1 VPLALKITGD
11 EGGAVLLINNYEEE
25 KLLSMAECIDAL
37 DSGYRQLAAGEA
49 VYRPRIDVYANTT
62 HPEGKF
68 YRWGSMEGALA
79 DPPVF
84 AIRTKSDLLYWVDRG
99 DIHTEE
105 KFCVR
110 PGLFCGLIQLYST
123 ANGEPLAILN
133 DGFVQ
138 HARVAGTACLAAK
151 YLARREASTLGIL
164 GSGGMARSHALGFC
178 AIRGIKKIN
187 VYSPTPQN
195 REKFAREIA
204 KQTGVEVQA
213 HNDPER
219 VVESAD
225 ILAACTDSV
234 LPVIKKQQLRAGLHV
249 STVLPS
255 ELEHG
260 IHKSFD
266 VLIRHLDHRAQ
277 RYMMPKIEEEYRRL
291 SKAKLSDF
299 QYLYSDNPEM
309 YPTLA
314 DLVAGRSPSRTNDSQ
329 ITFFDNVPGSG
340 IQFAAVANLIYEK
353 AKQQGVGREIPTE
366 WFLQDIRD

>member
-1 VPLALKITGD
+1 VLEEKKGTNM
-11 EGGAVLLINNYEEE
+11 LLINNHEQEQ
-25 KLLSMAECIDAL
+25 LLSMADCVNAL
-37 DSGYRQLAAGEA
+37 ESGYRQLASGDA
-49 VYRPRIDVYANTT
+49 VYRPRIDLYANTS
-62 HPEGKF
+62 HSEGRF
-68 YRWGSMEGALA
+68 YRWGSMEGALSEQ
-79 DPPVF
+79 PVF

-99 DIHTEE
+99 DVHTEE

-151 YLARREASTLGIL
+151 YLARKNATTLGIL

-178 AIRGIKKIN
+178 AIRPIEKIRI
-187 VYSPTPQN
+187 YSPTQQN
-195 REKFAREIA
+195 RENFAREIA
-204 KQTGVEVQA
+204 AKTKINVEACENADKVIGT
-213 HNDPER
+213 
-219 VVESAD
+219 AD

-234 LPVIKKQQLRAGLHV
+234 LPVIKTQHMRPGLHV

-260 IHKSFD
+260 AHKSFD
-266 VLIRHLDHRAQ
+266 VFIRHLDHRAQ
-277 RYMMPKIEEEYRRL
+277 RFMMPKIEEEYRRL
-291 SKAKLSDF
+291 SQAKLADF
-299 QYLYSDNPEM
+299 QYLYSDNPEKHA
-309 YPTLA
+309 TLA
-314 DLVAGRSPSRTNDSQ
+314 DLVVSRSPTRTNDAQ

-353 AKQQGVGREIPTE
+353 AKERGLGREIPTE

>member
-1 VPLALKITGD
+1 M
-11 EGGAVLLINNYEEE
+11 LLINNYEQEQV
-25 KLLSMAECIDAL
+25 LSMADCINAL
-37 DSGYRQLAAGEA
+37 ESGYRQLSSGDA
-49 VYRPRIDVYANTT
+49 VYRPRIDLYANTS
-62 HPEGKF
+62 HPEGRF
-68 YRWGSMEGALA
+68 YRWGSMEGALSE
-79 DPPVF
+79 PPVF

-99 DIHTEE
+99 DTHTEE

-110 PGLFCGLIQLYST
+110 PGLFCGLIQLFST

-151 YLARREASTLGIL
+151 YLARTEISTLGIL

-178 AIRGIKKIN
+178 TIRPIRRIN
-187 VYSPTPQN
+187 VYSPTREN

-204 KQTGVEVQA
+204 AKTNIEVEPFES
-213 HNDPER
+213 PER
-219 VVESAD
+219 VIENAD

-234 LPVIKKQQLRAGLHV
+234 LPVIKKQHLRPGLHV

-266 VLIRHLDHRAQ
+266 VFIRHLNHRAQ
-277 RYMMPKIEEEYRRL
+277 RYMMPKIEDEYRRL
-291 SKAKLSDF
+291 SKAKLADF
-299 QYLYSDNPEM
+299 QYLYSDKAQEHA
-309 YPTLA
+309 TLA
-314 DLVAGRSPSRTNDSQ
+314 DLVSGKSPTRTNDSQ

-353 AKQQGVGREIPTE
+353 AKVQGLGREIPTE

>member
-1 VPLALKITGD
+1 M
-11 EGGAVLLINNYEEE
+11 LLINNHDQE
-25 KLLSMAECIDAL
+25 KLLSMAECIEAL
-37 DSGYRQLAAGEA
+37 ESGYSQLASGDA
-49 VYRPRIDVYANTT
+49 VYRPRIDVYANTS
-62 HPEGKF
+62 HPEGRF
-68 YRWGSMEGALA
+68 YRWGSMEGALSN
-79 DPPVF
+79 PPVF

-99 DIHTEE
+99 DVHTEE

-151 YLARREASTLGIL
+151 YLARKEASTLGIL

-178 AIRGIKKIN
+178 SIRSIRKIN
-187 VYSPTPQN
+187 VYSPTRKN

-204 KQTGVEVQA
+204 TQVNIEVEA
-213 HNDPER
+213 CESPDR
-219 VVESAD
+219 VSENAD

-234 LPVIKKQQLRAGLHV
+234 LPVIKRQDLRPGLHV

-260 IHKSFD
+260 IFSSFD
-266 VLIRHLDHRAQ
+266 VLIRHLDQRAQ
-277 RYMMPKIEEEYRRL
+277 RYIMPRIEEEYRRL
-291 SKAKLSDF
+291 SKPKLADF
-299 QYLYSDNPEM
+299 QYLYSDKPEE
-309 YPTLA
+309 YSTLA
-314 DLVAGRSPSRTNDSQ
+314 DLVAGKSPTRTNDSQ

-353 AKQQGVGREIPTE
+353 AKKQGRGHEIPTD

>member
-1 VPLALKITGD
+1 M
-11 EGGAVLLINNYEEE
+11 LLINNQEQE
-25 KLLSMAECIDAL
+25 KLLSMPECVDAL
-37 DSGYRQLAAGEA
+37 ESGYRQLASGDA
-49 VYRPRIDVYANTT
+49 VYRPRIDLYANTS
-62 HPEGKF
+62 HPEGRF
-68 YRWGSMEGALA
+68 YRWGSMEGALS

-99 DIHTEE
+99 DVHTEE

-133 DGFVQ
+133 DGFIQ

-151 YLARREASTLGIL
+151 YLARKEASTLGIL
-164 GSGGMARSHALGFC
+164 GSGGMARSHVLGFC
-178 AIRGIKKIN
+178 AIRPIRKIQ
-187 VYSPTPQN
+187 VYSPTRQN
-195 REKFAREIA
+195 RENFAREMTA
-204 KQTGVEVQA
+204 KTNIEVVPYE
-213 HNDPER
+213 NPER
-219 VVESAD
+219 VIENAD

-234 LPVIKKQQLRAGLHV
+234 LPVIKKQHLQPGLHV

-260 IHKSFD
+260 IMQNFD
-266 VLIRHLDHRAQ
+266 VIIRHLDHRAEK
-277 RYMMPKIEEEYRRL
+277 YMMAKIEEEYHRL
-291 SKAKLSDF
+291 SKAKLADF
-299 QYLYSDNPEM
+299 QYLYSDKPET
-309 YPTLA
+309 YSTLA
-314 DLVAGRSPSRTNDSQ
+314 DLVAGRSPARTNDSQ

-353 AKQQGVGREIPTE
+353 AKERGLGREIPTE

>member
-1 VPLALKITGD
+1 MW
-11 EGGAVLLINNYEEE
+11 LINNQEQE
-25 KLLSMAECIDAL
+25 KVLSMAECIDAL
-37 DSGYRQLAAGEA
+37 ESAYRQLAAGEA
-49 VYRPRIDVYANTT
+49 IYRPRMDLYTNTS
-62 HPEGKF
+62 HPEGRF
-68 YRWGSMEGALA
+68 YRWGSMEGALS

-99 DIHTEE
+99 DVHTEE

-138 HARVAGTACLAAK
+138 HARVAGTACVAAK
-151 YLARREASTLGIL
+151 YLARKNTTTLGIL

-178 AIRGIKKIN
+178 AIRPIEKIH
-187 VYSPTPQN
+187 VYSPTRQN
-195 REKFAREIA
+195 RESFAREIA
-204 KQTGVEVQA
+204 AKTKIDVEACENPGKVI
-213 HNDPER
+213 ET
-219 VVESAD
+219 AD

-234 LPVIKKQQLRAGLHV
+234 LPVIKKQHMRPGLHV

-266 VLIRHLDHRAQ
+266 VFIRHLDHRAQ

-291 SKAKLSDF
+291 SKAKLADF
-299 QYLYSDNPEM
+299 QYLYSDHPENHA
-309 YPTLA
+309 TLA
-314 DLVAGRSPSRTNDSQ
+314 DLVAGRSPTRTNDSQ
-329 ITFFDNVPGSG
+329 VTFFDNVPGSG

>member
-1 VPLALKITGD
+1 
-11 EGGAVLLINNYEEE
+11 
-25 KLLSMAECIDAL
+25 
-37 DSGYRQLAAGEA
+37 
-49 VYRPRIDVYANTT
+49 
-62 HPEGKF
+62 
-68 YRWGSMEGALA
+68 MEGALS

-99 DIHTEE
+99 DVHTEE

-110 PGLFCGLIQLYST
+110 PGLFCGLIHLYST

-151 YLARREASTLGIL
+151 YLARKNAATLGIL
-164 GSGGMARSHALGFC
+164 GSGGMARSHAIGFC
-178 AIRGIKKIN
+178 AIRPIEKIL
-187 VYSPTPQN
+187 VYSPTRQN
-195 REKFAREIA
+195 RERFTREIA
-204 KQTGVEVQA
+204 AKTKIDVEACDQPDKVT
-213 HNDPER
+213 ET
-219 VVESAD
+219 VD

-234 LPVIKKQQLRAGLHV
+234 LPVIKKQHMRPGLHI

-260 IHKSFD
+260 IHKNFD

-277 RYMMPKIEEEYRRL
+277 RYMMTKIEEEYRRL
-291 SKAKLSDF
+291 SKAKLADF
-299 QYLYSDNPEM
+299 QYLYSDNPEN

-314 DLVAGRSPSRTNDSQ
+314 DLVAGRSPTRTNESQ

-340 IQFAAVANLIYEK
+340 IQFAAVANLIYAK
-353 AKQQGVGREIPTE
+353 AKERGMGHEIPTE

>member
-1 VPLALKITGD
+1 M
-11 EGGAVLLINNYEEE
+11 LLINNHEQEQV
-25 KLLSMAECIDAL
+25 LSMPDCIDAL
-37 DSGYRQLAAGEA
+37 ESGYQQLASGDA
-49 VYRPRIDVYANTT
+49 VYRPRIDLYANTS
-62 HPEGKF
+62 HPEGRF
-68 YRWGSMEGALA
+68 YRWGSMEGAIS

-110 PGLFCGLIQLYST
+110 PGLFCGLIQLFST

-151 YLARREASTLGIL
+151 YLAKKEASILGIL

-178 AIRGIKKIN
+178 AIRPIRKIN
-187 VYSPTPQN
+187 VYSPTREN
-195 REKFAREIA
+195 RENFTREIA
-204 KQTGVEVQA
+204 AKANIEVEA
-213 HNDPER
+213 CENPDR
-219 VVESAD
+219 VIENAD

-234 LPVIKKQQLRAGLHV
+234 LPVIKTQHLHPGLHV

-260 IHKSFD
+260 IHKNFD
-266 VLIRHLDHRAQ
+266 VLIRHLNDRAQ
-277 RYMMPKIEEEYRRL
+277 RYMMPRIQEEYRRL
-291 SKAKLSDF
+291 SKAKLADF
-299 QYLYSDNPEM
+299 DYLYSDKPEEH
-309 YPTLA
+309 PTLA
-314 DLVAGRSPSRTNDSQ
+314 DLVSGKSPTRSNNSQ
-329 ITFFDNVPGSG
+329 ITFFDNLPGSG
-340 IQFAAVANLIYEK
+340 IQFAAVANVIYEK
-353 AKQQGVGREIPTE
+353 AKARGLGREIPTE

>member
-1 VPLALKITGD
+1 
-11 EGGAVLLINNYEEE
+11 
-25 KLLSMAECIDAL
+25 
-37 DSGYRQLAAGEA
+37 
-49 VYRPRIDVYANTT
+49 
-62 HPEGKF
+62 
-68 YRWGSMEGALA
+68 MEGAIS

-110 PGLFCGLIQLYST
+110 PGLFCGLIQLFST

-151 YLARREASTLGIL
+151 YLAKKEASILGIL

-178 AIRGIKKIN
+178 AIRPIRKIN
-187 VYSPTPQN
+187 VYSPTREN
-195 REKFAREIA
+195 RENFAREIA
-204 KQTGVEVQA
+204 AKANIEVEA
-213 HNDPER
+213 CENPDR
-219 VVESAD
+219 VIENAD

-234 LPVIKKQQLRAGLHV
+234 LPVIKTQHLHPGLHV

-260 IHKSFD
+260 IHKNFD
-266 VLIRHLDHRAQ
+266 VLIRHLNHRAQ
-277 RYMMPKIEEEYRRL
+277 RYMMPRIQEEYRRL
-291 SKAKLSDF
+291 SKAKLADF
-299 QYLYSDNPEM
+299 DYLYSDKPEEH
-309 YPTLA
+309 PTLA
-314 DLVAGRSPSRTNDSQ
+314 DLVSGKSPTRSNNSQ
-329 ITFFDNVPGSG
+329 ITFFDNLPGSG
-340 IQFAAVANLIYEK
+340 IQFAAVANVIYEK
-353 AKQQGVGREIPTE
+353 AKARGLGREIPTE

>member
-1 VPLALKITGD
+1 M
-11 EGGAVLLINNYEEE
+11 LLINNRDQE
-25 KLLSMAECIDAL
+25 KLLSMPDCIDAL
-37 DSGYRQLAAGEA
+37 ESAYRQLASGDA
-49 VYRPRIDVYANTT
+49 VYRPRIDLYANTS
-62 HPEGKF
+62 HPEGRF

-79 DPPVF
+79 NPPVF

-99 DIHTEE
+99 DVHTEE

-110 PGLFCGLIQLYST
+110 PGLFCGLIQLFST

-151 YLARREASTLGIL
+151 YLARKEASTLGIL

-178 AIRGIKKIN
+178 AIRPVRKIR
-187 VYSPTPQN
+187 VHSPTRQH
-195 REKFAREIA
+195 RENFAREIA
-204 KQTGVEVQA
+204 AKTNIEVEPCERP
-213 HNDPER
+213 DR
-219 VVESAD
+219 VVEDAD

-234 LPVIKKQQLRAGLHV
+234 LPVIKKEHLRPGLHV

-260 IHKSFD
+260 IMKSFD
-266 VLIRHLDHRAQ
+266 AVICHLDQRAQ
-277 RYMMPKIEEEYRRL
+277 RYIMPRIEEEYRRL
-291 SKAKLSDF
+291 SKPKLADF
-299 QYLYSDNPEM
+299 QYLYSDKTEN
-309 YPTLA
+309 YATLA
-314 DLVAGRSPSRTNDSQ
+314 DLVAGRSPTRANHAQ

-353 AKQQGVGREIPTE
+353 AKEQGLGREIPTD

>member
-1 VPLALKITGD
+1 M
-11 EGGAVLLINNYEEE
+11 LLINNNEQEQV
-25 KLLSMAECIDAL
+25 LSMADCIDAL
-37 DSGYRQLAAGEA
+37 ESGYRQLAFGDA
-49 VYRPRIDVYANTT
+49 VYRPRIDLYANTS
-62 HPEGKF
+62 HPEGRF
-68 YRWGSMEGALA
+68 YRWGSMEGALS

-110 PGLFCGLIQLYST
+110 PGLFCGLIQLFST

-151 YLARREASTLGIL
+151 YLARKDASTLGIL
-164 GSGGMARSHALGFC
+164 GSGGMARSHVLGFC
-178 AIRGIKKIN
+178 AIRPIRKIN
-187 VYSPTPQN
+187 VYSPTTEN

-204 KQTGVEVQA
+204 AKTNIEVTA
-213 HNDPER
+213 CEKPEQ
-219 VVESAD
+219 VIESAD

-234 LPVIKKQQLRAGLHV
+234 LPVIKKQHLRSGLHV

-260 IHKSFD
+260 IDAHFD
-266 VLIRHLDHRAQ
+266 VLIRHLNHRAE
-277 RYMMPKIEEEYRRL
+277 RYMMPRIEEEYRRL
-291 SKAKLSDF
+291 SKAKLADF
-299 QYLYSDNPEM
+299 NYLYSDNPEKH
-309 YPTLA
+309 PTLA
-314 DLVAGRSPSRTNDSQ
+314 DLVAGNAPARTNSTQ
-329 ITFFDNVPGSG
+329 ITFFDNLPGSG
-340 IQFAAVANLIYEK
+340 IQFAAVANLIFEK
-353 AKQQGVGREIPTE
+353 AKARGLGREIPTE